1 MFCDKCGNELNEG
14 ASFCPKCGNKIEANM
29 AAEASVP
36 SQSKRK
42 NKWRIVLMVAI
53 VFLIIVFF
61 YRTVI
66 NKKEGASVTN
76 MTTVGTSNKTEK
88 KDKKEEETLPN
99 WVQNNKDK
107 GATNP
112 KDIIDAYMNALAEHD
127 SKYIAKYWDAAAGA
141 SDRGC
146 ELYMSNN
153 IDDYLYEH
161 ILELNNIGCSQLYLK
176 AGYDYTI
183 DEDTPRKLYSV
194 KSFKVDFYDKGL
206 IGKGSGYTTYL
217 YFHSNLTPDG
227 IRWFVGKAKRYQD
240 LPGSYYDPTG
250 LQ

>member
-14 ASFCPKCGNKIEANM
+14 ASFCPKCGNKIEANI
-29 AAEASVP
+29 AAKASVP

-53 VFLIIVFF
+53 VFGVLLFF

-66 NKKEGASVTN
+66 NRNLLADSLKDGAGTTKKITLS
-76 MTTVGTSNKTEK
+76 TSNKQ
-88 KDKKEEETLPN
+88 EEPLPD
-99 WVQNNKDK
+99 WVQNNKGK

-112 KDIIDAYMNALAEHD
+112 EDIIDAYMNALAEHD

-146 ELYMSNN
+146 ELYRSDN
-153 IDDYLYEH
+153 IDDFLYDH
-161 ILELNNIGCSQLYLK
+161 ILELNDIGCNQLYLK
-176 AGYDYTI
+176 AGYDYTV
-183 DEDTPRKLYSV
+183 DENTSRNLYSV
-194 KSFKVDFYDKGL
+194 KSYKINVYDKGL
-206 IGKGSGYTTYL
+206 IGKGSEYTTYIYL
-217 YFHSNLTPDG
+217 HSNLTPDG
-227 IRWFVGKAKRYQD
+227 IKWFVGEAKKYQT
-240 LPGSYYDPTG
+240 LPGKYNDPTG